1 MAESHS
7 YVHECF
13 PDIMNAIFMIR
24 ENIYYLRHIHIF
36 RTKIPRSL
44 KCEPYDIPF
53 CTSQLLL
60 LMSNDNHK
68 YCSLVLF
75 KDQLRI

>member
-1 MAESHS
+1 MAESHR

-36 RTKIPRSL
+36 RTKFPRSL